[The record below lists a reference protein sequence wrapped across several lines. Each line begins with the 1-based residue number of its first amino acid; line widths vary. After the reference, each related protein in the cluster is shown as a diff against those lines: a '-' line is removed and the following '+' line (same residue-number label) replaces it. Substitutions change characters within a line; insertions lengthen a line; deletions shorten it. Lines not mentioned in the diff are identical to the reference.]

1 MLNNWNTDNNFRTDK
16 IKNSATSNT
25 RTLLCSILKRQLK
38 DKYKR
43 MRNLKIITLFLVINI
58 FSVKTFACSI
68 VYYIDGK
75 TGKIYFVNNED
86 YWYDVKPYIQ
96 ITPSSKGEL
105 GRIWYGWKNFGQ
117 GGINEKGLVI
127 DGAVTP
133 EQKIPFGYNSTPKGN
148 ITDEI
153 LAKCN
158 TVDEAVQYL
167 EEKKVAL
174 KNAHILLGDKNGKA
188 VIVEWING
196 AKQIVVI
203 KNNRL
208 VATNFNLSDTS
219 QTEMTCWRYPIIQKG
234 LDELDAK
241 DRKDTIDLKAV
252 GNVIGKAVQLPQTDS
267 TGKVSGTLYTTFI
280 DLTEMK
286 FVLVYK
292 LDNSKIQKLDILKE
306 LQTGKKR
313 KIILE

>member
-1 MLNNWNTDNNFRTDK
+1 MK
-16 IKNSATSNT
+16 
-25 RTLLCSILKRQLK
+25 ILK
-38 DKYKR
+38 
-43 MRNLKIITLFLVINI
+43 ISTLFFVTTV
-58 FSVKTFACSI
+58 FSVRTFACTI
-68 VYYIDGK
+68 VYYIDSK

-86 YWYDVKPYIQ
+86 YWYDVEPYIQ
-96 ITPSSKGEL
+96 IIPSSKNGL
-105 GRIWYGWKNFGQ
+105 GRIWYGWNNFGQ
-117 GGINEKGLVI
+117 GGVNEKGLVI

-133 EQKIPFGYNSTPKGN
+133 EQKIPFGYNSSPSGN

-174 KNAHILLGDKNGKA
+174 KNAHIILGDKNGKA

-196 AKQIVVI
+196 VKQLVII

-208 VATNFNLSDTS
+208 VATNFSLSDTS
-219 QTEMTCWRYPIIQKG
+219 QTGMTCWRYPIIQKG

-241 DRKDTIDLKAV
+241 DSNDTIDLKAV
-252 GNVIGKAVQLPQTDS
+252 GNVIGKAVQLPQADP
-267 TGKVSGTLYTTFI
+267 TGKVGGTLYSTFI

-306 LQTGKKR
+306 LQTDKKR
-313 KIILE
+313 KIKLE